1 MPISTSKKLV
11 FVHVPK
17 TGGQTILKYLKFEK
31 KTRAFYGRTKHVF
44 ENTKYGKKTTSGIE
58 YSHYTLSLFKKYLNY
73 KEFKYSFSF
82 VRNPFERLVSEF
94 HWRIRARISCWPLQ
108 DIELKPSNFEIFV
121 HKLSEYKLSYSEK
134 DLILESHY
142 YPQTKFV
149 YLDSYFENNNKN
161 AKVSFIG
168 RFENLEE
175 DLKKIGSIYNIDRI
189 IPWRNSTS
197 HEDYKSFYNKTTKK
211 LVEKIYETDLNNFNY
226 IF

>member
-1 MPISTSKKLV
+1 MPISTLKKLV

-31 KTRAFYGRTKHVF
+31 KIRAFYGRTKHVF

-108 DIELKPSNFEIFV
+108 DIELKPSNFEMFV

-149 YLDSYFENNNKN
+149 YLDSYFENNNQLIK
-161 AKVSFIG
+161 
-168 RFENLEE
+168 
-175 DLKKIGSIYNIDRI
+175 
-189 IPWRNSTS
+189 
-197 HEDYKSFYNKTTKK
+197 
-211 LVEKIYETDLNNFNY
+211 
-226 IF
+226 